1 MQVAMPIKSKNAETA
16 ASRLAFCYVSGGC
29 NRRALRT
36 RSQTS
41 AMNPSDSQHPLP
53 PDSEGVHEIP
63 AAPAFH
69 SRSRRF
75 SAVIRLLRPKQW
87 VKNLFC
93 FAGVLF
99 GAKAGH
105 PASLLH
111 AVEVF
116 CAFSAAASAVY
127 IFNDWIDREADA
139 RHQQKRHRP
148 LASGLVH
155 PREAGELI
163 LLCTGIAAACS
174 LSAGV
179 SVFGVVLAYAV
190 LNAAY
195 TLWLK
200 HYPLIDV
207 MIISAG
213 FILRIFAGTEAVSVP
228 ASAWIL
234 ICTFFLSLFLGFA
247 KRRAEMAT
255 HGVSGESRGVLMEY
269 SLPLLDRFCYVFAT
283 LSIAAYAI
291 FTTSVAQQRTLI
303 LTCPP
308 VVYGILRY
316 LWLVDRH
323 EGHEQIEVLLFR
335 DRPIQATILLW
346 IALHVAVIYGGLHL
360 NIQ

>member
-1 MQVAMPIKSKNAETA
+1 LS
-16 ASRLAFCYVSGGC
+16 
-29 NRRALRT
+29 AL
-36 RSQTS
+36 
-41 AMNPSDSQHPLP
+41 
-53 PDSEGVHEIP
+53 
-63 AAPAFH
+63 
-69 SRSRRF
+69 
-75 SAVIRLLRPKQW
+75 IRLLRPRQW

-93 FAGVLF
+93 FAGVIF
-99 GAKAGH
+99 GAKARN

-148 LASGLVH
+148 LASGMIH

-163 LLCTGIAAACS
+163 LLC
-174 LSAGV
+174 AGV
-179 SVFGVVLAYAV
+179 AGVCALPAGMPVFGIIVAYVL
-190 LNAAY
+190 LNIAY
-195 TLWLK
+195 TLRLK
-200 HYPLIDV
+200 HHPLIDV

-213 FILRIFAGTEAVSVP
+213 FILRIFAGTEAVAVP

-247 KRRAEMAT
+247 KRRAEMSTT
-255 HGVSGESRGVLMEY
+255 HGLSGKSRDVLMEY

-323 EGHEQIEVLLFR
+323 EGHEQIEIVLFR
-335 DRPIQATILLW
+335 DRPIQVTILLW
-346 IALHVAVIYGGLHL
+346 IALHIAVIYGGLHL